1 MWHVMMAPRHSG
13 ARTEVVLSVGA
24 EDPRAGRVLSEGA
37 EDPRGGRVLSEGAED
52 PRGGS
57 GGVGGL
63 WGEREEAGELPAG

>member
-13 ARTEVVLSVGA
+13 AGTEVVLSV
-24 EDPRAGRVLSEGA
+24 GA
-37 EDPRGGRVLSEGAED
+37 EDPRGGRVLSEGVED

-57 GGVGGL
+57 GGAGGL